1 VVCTRAIV
9 TTWSHHPLGI
19 RALLD
24 VCSSSRR
31 IGFGMMLSDIQ
42 LIAKAAEKACAA
54 AINHPHSKDVREHL
68 FDTLGAVID
77 PAFVES
83 DAAQLAHLHDLRRR
97 ASVGADTVR
106 VRIDNS
112 RHSRV
117 AASAASI
124 RYPARDLQQLLSQ
137 LIGELAEG
145 RDA

>member
-1 VVCTRAIV
+1 
-9 TTWSHHPLGI
+9 
-19 RALLD
+19 
-24 VCSSSRR
+24 
-31 IGFGMMLSDIQ
+31 MMLSDIQ

-54 AINHPHSKDVREHL
+54 AINHPNNKDVREHL

-83 DAAQLAHLHDLRRR
+83 SATQLAHLHGLLRR

-106 VRIDNS
+106 FRIDNS
-112 RHSRV
+112 RHSRM
-117 AASAASI
+117 AASTASI